1 MTTCNCEPKLKL
13 RCENVSKT
21 FIQKGNQEVP
31 VIRDVTLDVY
41 ENEFLVIL
49 GPGQCGKSTLLKI
62 FAGLETPDT
71 GFVTLDGQPITGP
84 GPDRG
89 IVFQGYMLFAWKNVR
104 DNVELG
110 LKLRNIPA
118 NERHEIAQ
126 HYIDMVGLTGFEKH
140 YPHQLSGGMKQR
152 VGIARAYA
160 NSPNIMLLDEPFG
173 QLDAQ
178 TRMFMQKETA
188 RIWEQEKRTVIF
200 VTNNID
206 EALFLGDRIILME
219 GKLPGS
225 IKTEYMIDL
234 PRPREHTSM
243 ELLKLRSIIT
253 DNTALYCNMET
264 TTVSLIIGSLCAGLV
279 WWSVQG
285 FVRRCSGKAQ
295 PKNND
300 AQRQCDDAPWERTGE
315 VYRKLLYLRLAS
327 FALCILAAAA
337 LYFHLG
343 TALAVGLAGI
353 GCGLQFCAFR
363 IRTRHVQAVRKATV
377 EDAEKA
383 AAGTSR

>member
-1 MTTCNCEPKLKL
+1 MREAKIQCEG
-13 RCENVSKT
+13 VGKT
-21 FIQKGNQEVP
+21 FIQKGNTQVH
-31 VIRDVTLDVY
+31 VLRDVSIDVGR
-41 ENEFLVIL
+41 NEFVVIL
-49 GPGQCGKSTLLKI
+49 GPGQCGKTTLLRMI
-62 FAGLETPDT
+62 AGFEKPSVGRVLMDGREIEGPEHDK
-71 GFVTLDGQPITGP
+71 GFV
-84 GPDRG
+84 
-89 IVFQGYMLFAWKNVR
+89 FQSYMLFAWRTVR
-104 DNVELG
+104 GNVEVG
-110 LKLRNIPA
+110 PRVRNLSRE
-118 NERHEIAQ
+118 ERRRLSQ
-126 HYIDMVGLTGFEKH
+126 QYIDMVGLNGFEEH

-253 DNTALYCNMET
+253 DNTAL
-264 TTVSLIIGSLCAGLV
+264 VL
-279 WWSVQG
+279 
-285 FVRRCSGKAQ
+285 
-295 PKNND
+295 
-300 AQRQCDDAPWERTGE
+300 
-315 VYRKLLYLRLAS
+315 
-327 FALCILAAAA
+327 
-337 LYFHLG
+337 
-343 TALAVGLAGI
+343 
-353 GCGLQFCAFR
+353 
-363 IRTRHVQAVRKATV
+363 
-377 EDAEKA
+377 
-383 AAGTSR
+383 